1 MTEVHQCPYCELRF
15 GSRNELED
23 HISRDHPRELDDATD
38 PRNAAHDDPVTDPV
52 FARGVVEGG

>member
-1 MTEVHQCPYCELRF
+1 MSTCWERSSATPDAMTEVHQCPYCELRF

-38 PRNAAHDDPVTDPV
+38 PRNARP
-52 FARGVVEGG
+52 